1 MADKNKSKKDRGC
14 LFALLFPVLIILAGW
29 IHHSLLAPVISK
41 AIFERYCR
49 QQNISREEILHA
61 EYPKM
66 GIWDLVVYDAKVIY
80 ADDPNTIYSYGFGG
94 SGLWSDD
101 ISPLYSSSSAVE
113 KE

>member
-29 IHHSLLAPVISK
+29 IHHSLLASVISK

-49 QQNISREEILHA
+49 QQNIGREEILHA

-80 ADDPNTIYSYGFGG
+80 ADDPDTVYSYGFGF
-94 SGLWSDD
+94 SGLWDDD
-101 ISPLYSSSSAVE
+101 ISPFYSSSSTVE
-113 KE
+113 NE